1 MRRDKR
7 RVYLTDAGRKA
18 LERAKAGKPA
28 EVWLCSSPLCTE
40 ETPEPRSWCDQH
52 RPAAWIPPCPHGRLV
67 CGPDCDSAPE
77 PAADAAL
84 GRSPA
89 VLPGQKQGAASEP
102 PPPEL
107 QPYEKASCRQCKAL
121 LRELGAA
128 TDAFTEFT
136 RPRLRRY
143 AAMSYGQVLEFKAQ
157 VAPLSKRVKAAREAY
172 EKHAEVCL

>member
-1 MRRDKR
+1 MRRTDR
-7 RVYLTDAGRKA
+7 RVTLTDAGREA
-18 LERAKAGKPA
+18 LEAA
-28 EVWLCSSPLCTE
+28 ERRKLRLARD
-40 ETPEPRSWCDQH
+40 PEP
-52 RPAAWIPPCPHGRLV
+52 PAG
-67 CGPDCDSAPE
+67 DE
-77 PAADAAL
+77 PAL

-157 VAPLSKRVKAAREAY
+157 LAPLSRRVKAAREAY